1 MEDSRFTP
9 ADVARLV
16 GAAATVAG
24 AAELTDTLEAIV
36 KTGMELTGARYG
48 ALGVLGSHGF
58 VTEFI
63 HVGIPPEN
71 VEKMGAPPSGHGL
84 LGTITRAGG
93 GVRTENIAQHPDS
106 VGFPEH
112 HPEMRTFLGVPIRVG
127 DAIYGNL
134 YLTEKDEGF
143 LDDDMALIEALA

>member
-1 MEDSRFTP
+1 MDDSRFAP

-36 KTGMELTGARYG
+36 RTGMELTGARYG

-63 HVGIPPEN
+63 HVGIPPKDVASCIN
-71 VEKMGAPPSGHGL
+71 CSGEQAIL
-84 LGTITRAGG
+84 STSR
-93 GVRTENIAQHPDS
+93 RPDS
-106 VGFPEH
+106 
-112 HPEMRTFLGVPIRVG
+112 TFDRSRMSFIKVSKCWP
-127 DAIYGNL
+127 
-134 YLTEKDEGF
+134 
-143 LDDDMALIEALA
+143 LA